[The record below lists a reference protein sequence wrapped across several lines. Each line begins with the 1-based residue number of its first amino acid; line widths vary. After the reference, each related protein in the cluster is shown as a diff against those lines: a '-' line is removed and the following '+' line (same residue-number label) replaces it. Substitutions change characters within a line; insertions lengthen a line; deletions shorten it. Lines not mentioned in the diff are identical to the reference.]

1 MIEFMDSIVEGVDQF
16 IEGLA
21 EYAIS
26 IIVLLGMAIIFI
38 TTPVWILPYKLIREK
53 LKEKENYRRI
63 GEHMAAGFTEGLTG
77 TYEQL
82 KKLNERQGKED
93 AGNND

>member
-1 MIEFMDSIVEGVDQF
+1 MIEFMDSIVEEVDQF
-16 IEGLA
+16 IEGMA

-26 IIVLLGMAIIFI
+26 LITVIGMAIIFL

-53 LKEKENYRRI
+53 LKEKENYRRA
-63 GEHMAAGFTEGLTG
+63 GEHMAAGFVEGTTG
-77 TYEQL
+77 IYKQI
-82 KKLNERQGKED
+82 KKKNERQGKED